1 MPNQGRAT
9 ERAMAGEGSIA
20 VGSDHAGLPL
30 KTEIVAVLGELGRA
44 FEDFGTNEST
54 SVDYPD
60 YAQRVSR
67 AVLDGK
73 HRFGILICG
82 TGVGISI
89 AANRHRGIRAV
100 VCSEPYS
107 AAMARRHNDANVLC
121 MGARVVG
128 PGLARDILEAFLAM
142 EFEGGRHATRVAKI
156 ELAPG

>member
-1 MPNQGRAT
+1 
-9 ERAMAGEGSIA
+9 MAGIGSIA

-30 KTEIVAVLGELGRA
+30 KSEIVAALGELGRT
-44 FEDFGTNEST
+44 FEDFGTFEPT

-60 YAQRVSR
+60 YAQRVAQ
-67 AVLDGK
+67 AVLAGK
-73 HRFGILICG
+73 HRFGILLCG

-89 AANRHRGIRAV
+89 AANRHAGIRAV

-128 PGLARDILEAFLAM
+128 PGLGRDILEAFLAM
-142 EFEGGRHATRVAKI
+142 DFEGGRHQRRVEKI
-156 ELAPG
+156 ELGPR